1 MVRVIISLIF
11 VFFILPYLTGV
22 LIVKLAKS
30 DLYDWK
36 KVFVCG
42 YITTVSLFQLIVIPC
57 VFGRVPLTLVL
68 SVWLITLIVL
78 AVIAIVYYR
87 RKWTN
92 ILQKQYK
99 SIRDHI
105 HPMVILFIVLLMIQ
119 LFIVIVYTHY
129 DLDDAYYLGIASDAY
144 QSNRMYQVSPYT
156 GAETDLMSQIRYI
169 MSGYEMYVAAIA
181 KMAGIHPT
189 IVFHSIMPAVHLL
202 LIYIIYSLIADVIFA
217 KNSNQKWIFL
227 SLLSVFQLFGY
238 VSVYTSAT
246 FTMFRLWQGKAVLA
260 GMVIPLIVYTAMEV
274 MQRDRLV
281 RQWILVLLVQV
292 VACFY
297 TSMGA
302 LIAPILL
309 AILALINAIR
319 LRNAKVLLWAFICV
333 IPCLFTD
340 MMYVVLR

>member
-1 MVRVIISLIF
+1 MIRIIMCFFLILVLFPFLLGMTLIHVIKDNDDNI
-11 VFFILPYLTGV
+11 
-22 LIVKLAKS
+22 
-30 DLYDWK
+30 K
-36 KVFVCG
+36 KVMVFG
-42 YITTVSLFQLIVIPC
+42 YVLQISIFQVIVVPC
-57 VFGRVPLTLVL
+57 VFLHISL
-68 SVWLITLIVL
+68 SIVL
-78 AVIAIVYYR
+78 WIWIAVIMALVVSICFRYR
-87 RKWTN
+87 KEWNKN
-92 ILQKQYK
+92 IKKKIENFNINL
-99 SIRDHI
+99 SW
-105 HPMVILFIVLLMIQ
+105 VCILFILLLIVQ
-119 LFIVIVYTHY
+119 LVIIVYYTHY

-189 IVFHSIMPAVHLL
+189 IVFHSIMPAIHLL

-217 KNSNQKWIFL
+217 KNSIQKWIFL

-274 MQRDRLV
+274 MQRDGLV

-319 LRNAKVLLWAFICV
+319 LRNAKILLWAFICV